1 MKNNHKFLICSAILL
16 ILLIFVTSCN
26 NEKPPV
32 DYLTDA
38 NTNVTAD
45 SDSET
50 LTDTEEA
57 LYMDEPIGV
66 HPIVPPMQEYAAF
79 RNFSFVVA
87 EFGEPILPADPSD
100 GATPL
105 LFEAIK
111 SPDIAKQCFAYPIKI
126 LRKFEAT
133 AYSTDEDYKSFFPAT
148 LQEWQ
153 APENY
158 RPQSLFN
165 YAVDYRNK
173 DEIMAEYD
181 DIILIDA
188 DTKVAIGEPYC
199 LSVYYAHLKYPEDL
213 SEEFRFPLTPMYDL
227 VTMKPIL
234 IPVKDDKICLPE
246 EYYQKKP
253 YPKEKEY
260 VYMLAVLAEDANEM
274 LTQLGL
280 TDNLFRDGMTL
291 DELDEYF
298 NLVTNKETFAPLF
311 EGADTQEP

>member
-1 MKNNHKFLICSAILL
+1 MKNNLKLL
-16 ILLIFVTSCN
+16 LFSVFLLIFLLCVNSCGGKN
-26 NEKPPV
+26 SPV
-32 DYLTDA
+32 QETA
-38 NTNVTAD
+38 N
-45 SDSET
+45 SDRET
-50 LTDTEEA
+50 VTDTEQD
-57 LYMDEPIGV
+57 LYLDNSTGIPAPV
-66 HPIVPPMQEYAAF
+66 VPPMKEYAAF
-79 RNFSFVVA
+79 RNFSFVFA
-87 EFGEPILPADPSD
+87 EFGEPILPANLSD
-100 GATPL
+100 GTNPL

-133 AYSTDEDYKSFFPAT
+133 AYSKDEDCKSFFPAM
-148 LQEWQ
+148 LQEWEAQ
-153 APENY
+153 GDY

-173 DEIMAEYD
+173 NEIMAEYD

-188 DTKVAIGEPYC
+188 DTNVAIGEQYC
-199 LSVYYAHLKYPEDL
+199 LSVYYMPLKYPDDL

-246 EYYQKKP
+246 EYYQKKS

-274 LTQLGL
+274 LKKLGL
-280 TDNLFRDGMTL
+280 TDNLFRDGMTV

-311 EGADTQEP
+311 ESVETQEPVN